1 MPATYAHYK
10 FGEAV
15 KGSFPEDKKEIR
27 DIIDRNVDLFSFGL
41 HGPDIFFYY
50 HPIIPNDVKIIG
62 PLMHEDRGW
71 TFFHESAVLIN
82 SEGDITRREKMFA
95 YIAGFICHF
104 ILDTKCH
111 GYIADRM
118 EASGLSHTEIEGQF
132 DRYLMVKDG
141 LDPITYKPTA
151 HLKPTKATADIMA
164 VFFGGEPEMEEVLN
178 RMVDF
183 LNMIVT
189 GSVLKRLYFDAVMLL
204 LGRYKKLH
212 GIFMSR
218 KPNRKCMDSNEELER
233 RLIEASGKAMEL
245 ICKYYVYISDSDA
258 IAMGSVTDRIY
269 NYTYGSHYMGDKE

>member
-82 SEGDITRREKMFA
+82 SEVDSTRREKMFA
-95 YIAGFICHF
+95 YSAGFICHF

-111 GYIADRM
+111 GDIADRM

-218 KPNRKCMDSNEELER
+218 KPNCKCMDSNEELER

>member
-1 MPATYAHYK
+1 M
-10 FGEAV
+10 
-15 KGSFPEDKKEIR
+15 
-27 DIIDRNVDLFSFGL
+27 DLFSFGL

-82 SEGDITRREKMFA
+82 SEGDSTRREKMFA

-111 GYIADRM
+111 GYITDRM

-218 KPNRKCMDSNEELER
+218 KPNCKCMDSNEELER

>member
-82 SEGDITRREKMFA
+82 SEGDSTRREKMFA

-111 GYIADRM
+111 GYIEDRM

-189 GSVLKRLYFDAVMLL
+189 GSVLKRLYFDALMLL

>member
-82 SEGDITRREKMFA
+82 SEGDSTRREKMFA

-183 LNMIVT
+183 LNRIVT

-218 KPNRKCMDSNEELER
+218 KPNCKCMDSNEELER

>member
-82 SEGDITRREKMFA
+82 SEGDSTRREKMFA

-118 EASGLSHTEIEGQF
+118 EASGLSHNEIEGQF

>member
-15 KGSFPEDKKEIR
+15 KGSIPEDKKEIR

-82 SEGDITRREKMFA
+82 SEVDSTRREKMFA

-218 KPNRKCMDSNEELER
+218 KPNLKCMDSNEELER

>member
-71 TFFHESAVLIN
+71 TYFHESAVLIN
-82 SEGDITRREKMFA
+82 SEVDSTRREKMFA

>member
-82 SEGDITRREKMFA
+82 SEVDSTRREKMFA

-111 GYIADRM
+111 GDIADRM

-218 KPNRKCMDSNEELER
+218 KPNCKCMDSNEELER

>member
-82 SEGDITRREKMFA
+82 SEGDSTRREKMFA

-141 LDPITYKPTA
+141 HDPISYKPTA

-269 NYTYGSHYMGDKE
+269 NYTYGAHYMGDKE

>member
-82 SEGDITRREKMFA
+82 SEVDSTRREKMFA

>member
-82 SEGDITRREKMFA
+82 SEGDSTRREKMFA

-258 IAMGSVTDRIY
+258 IAMGSETDRIY